1 MSLSAS
7 EQQAL
12 DSIEATLTSSDPKLA
27 SLLAIFARLASGE
40 EMPVRERIR
49 IHRRLQVTRG
59 WQRKQRC
66 SRPDKAGWHLRSGFR
81 SLGWRR
87 AAALM
92 MCVLAFAGLIAVSVI
107 NSHAN
112 HGKCAH
118 VRMVACVGHA
128 QKAPSRAGSAG
139 LRGLLE
145 LAVLRVSD
153 VRGAVKLNTRQGID
167 ARRATLTTLAKA
179 GQASWC
185 SSEDWIQ
192 GGA

>member
-40 EMPVRERIR
+40 EMPVRVR

-66 SRPDKAGWHLRSGFR
+66 SRLDKAGRHVRSGFR

-87 AAALM
+87 ATLM
-92 MCVLAFAGLIAVSVI
+92 MCLLAFAGLIAVSVI
-107 NSHAN
+107 NNHAN
-112 HGKCAH
+112 HEKCAH
-118 VRMVACVGHA
+118 IRIAACVG
-128 QKAPSRAGSAG
+128 QAPAPAAR
-139 LRGLLE
+139 
-145 LAVLRVSD
+145 SD
-153 VRGAVKLNTRQGID
+153 EP
-167 ARRATLTTLAKA
+167 TT
-179 GQASWC
+179 
-185 SSEDWIQ
+185 
-192 GGA
+192 GG

>member
-27 SLLAIFARLASGE
+27 SLLTIFARLAS
-40 EMPVRERIR
+40 
-49 IHRRLQVTRG
+49 
-59 WQRKQRC
+59 
-66 SRPDKAGWHLRSGFR
+66 
-81 SLGWRR
+81 
-87 AAALM
+87 
-92 MCVLAFAGLIAVSVI
+92 
-107 NSHAN
+107 
-112 HGKCAH
+112 
-118 VRMVACVGHA
+118 
-128 QKAPSRAGSAG
+128 GSAG

-145 LAVLRVSD
+145 LPILRVSD

-167 ARRATLTTLAKA
+167 ARLATLTTLAKA

-185 SSEDWIQ
+185 GGEDWIQ

>member
-40 EMPVRERIR
+40 EMPVRERVR

-59 WQRKQRC
+59 WQRKQQC
-66 SRPDKAGWHLRSGFR
+66 SRPDKAGRYMRSGFR

-87 AAALM
+87 AALM
-92 MCVLAFAGLIAVSVI
+92 MCLLAFAGLIAVSVI

-112 HGKCAH
+112 HEKCAH
-118 VRMVACVGHA
+118 VRIAACVGPCTKGAH
-128 QKAPSRAGSAG
+128 PRRIGRATWPAG
-139 LRGLLE
+139 TSCLE
-145 LAVLRVSD
+145 GV
-153 VRGAVKLNTRQGID
+153 GRQG
-167 ARRATLTTLAKA
+167 RGETEHTS
-179 GQASWC
+179 GY
-185 SSEDWIQ
+185 
-192 GGA
+192 

>member
-27 SLLAIFARLASGE
+27 SLLAIFAQLVSGE
-40 EMPVRERIR
+40 EMPVRERVR
-49 IHRRLQVTRG
+49 IHRLQVTRG
-59 WQRKQRC
+59 RQRKQRC
-66 SRPDKAGWHLRSGFR
+66 SRLYKAGRHMRSGFR
-81 SLGWRR
+81 SLSWRR
-87 AAALM
+87 AALM
-92 MCVLAFAGLIAVSVI
+92 MCLLAFAGLITVSVI

-112 HGKCAH
+112 HEKCAH
-118 VRMVACVGHA
+118 VRIAACVGHA

-145 LAVLRVSD
+145 PAVLRVSD
-153 VRGAVKLNTRQGID
+153 GRCAVKLNTRQGID
-167 ARRATLTTLAKA
+167 ARLATLTTLAKA

-185 SSEDWIQ
+185 SGEDWIQ